1 VLWLV
6 PALFFYGRG
15 LVYFTPLI
23 WLFIILTGLFQAGYF
38 FALTSAYRHGDLSIA
53 YPLARSAPVIIVA
66 IISILIGRGS
76 QISTQGLIGM
86 LLIAGGSFLLPM
98 THFTDLRIKNY
109 LNLTSL
115 FALLTAFCTAGYT
128 LIDDQALRL
137 LRQMPG
143 MPLNTFA
150 ISTLYSLIEALSCS
164 LWLIVLILVN
174 QEERQ
179 RLKFFAKNSLGQSF
193 LVGTFI
199 ILAYT
204 LVLIS
209 MAYVSNV
216 SYVVAFRQLSII
228 IGALLGVFFLKE
240 SSDPPK
246 FTGLVVMFVGLVL
259 VGTG

>member
-1 VLWLV
+1 M
-6 PALFFYGRG
+6 PR
-15 LVYFTPLI
+15 
-23 WLFIILTGLFQAGYF
+23 
-38 FALTSAYRHGDLSIA
+38 RH
-53 YPLARSAPVIIVA
+53 VA

-76 QISTQGLIGM
+76 QISSQGLVGM

-98 THFTDLRIKNY
+98 THFTDLRLKNY

-115 FALLTAFCTAGYT
+115 FALLTAFCTAGYS
-128 LIDDQALRL
+128 LIDDQALRI
-137 LRQMPG
+137 LRQAPG

-150 ISTLYSLIEALSCS
+150 ISTLYSLLEGLSCS
-164 LWLIVLILVN
+164 IWLILFILIN
-174 QEERQ
+174 HEERQ
-179 RLKFFAKNSLGQSF
+179 RLKSFYRNSLGQSF

-209 MAYVSNV
+209 MAFVSNV

-228 IGALLGVFFLKE
+228 IGALLGVIFLKE
-240 SSDPPK
+240 ASHPPK
-246 FTGLVVMFVGLVL
+246 FTGLIIMFIGLVL